1 MYREQHVACKLR
13 VERACLRARHPVIM
27 NQETDEENNAMQLY
41 LDNIF
46 IVESAARFGLF
57 RGHHQAYVLC
67 ISQNV

>member
-46 IVESAARFGLF
+46 IVESAARFGLLLF
-57 RGHHQAYVLC
+57 TNRLQAQAKN
-67 ISQNV
+67 IH